1 MARNFILPYRPD
13 LRAKA
18 RRLRNEST
26 YSEIL
31 LWYEIKNRKILGY
44 QFHRQVPMLDYIV
57 DFYCHELML
66 VIEVDGSSH
75 DSEWAQRYDWKRQ
88 RRLESWGVKFLRF
101 DDDQIKLDIRV
112 VVKEIRE
119 WIIARKTARENA
131 GPQSFTRHNPL

>member
-112 VVKEIRE
+112 VVKVIRE
-119 WIIARKTARENA
+119 WITEMQDHKVHKGDAKLHKEK
-131 GPQSFTRHNPL
+131 